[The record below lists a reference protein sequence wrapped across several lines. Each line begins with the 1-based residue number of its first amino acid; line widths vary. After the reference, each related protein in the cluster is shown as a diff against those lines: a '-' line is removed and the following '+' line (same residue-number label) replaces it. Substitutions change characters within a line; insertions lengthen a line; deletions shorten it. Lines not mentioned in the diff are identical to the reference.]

1 MKKLD
6 IILRMIKSMSS
17 QLEHLDIVATDKA
30 VKLEQALVCVESQ
43 LDVKSKVIQQLEE
56 ERDALRAENEA
67 LRREVHVLE
76 GRLRHLLQS
85 KTIQLFDEKDHSG
98 NYVRDIKR
106 LDTYGVHYK
115 MREWEA
121 KGGPKNAR
129 ERDAQ
134 RQGRLQEGDA
144 LAAPGGKMITF
155 PDDNVR
161 VKDLTTNIDI
171 LVAHDYIDVTYPG
184 GAKVRFRPEEMKA

>member
-1 MKKLD
+1 MKKIDEIMRKLGSLHTMLKH
-6 IILRMIKSMSS
+6 I
-17 QLEHLDIVATDKA
+17 EIVTTEKA
-30 VKLEQALVCVESQ
+30 VKLEQALICVESQ

-67 LRREVHVLE
+67 LRHDSHLHDA
-76 GRLRHLLQS
+76 RLRHLLQS
-85 KTIQLFDEKDHSG
+85 ETIQLFDERDRSG
-98 NYVRDIKR
+98 NYVRSIKS

-115 MREWEA
+115 LRKHEDKCFPCLLFE
-121 KGGPKNAR
+121 
-129 ERDAQ
+129 
-134 RQGRLQEGDA
+134 EGTDA

-155 PDDNVR
+155 PDNNVR

-171 LVAHDYIDVTYPG
+171 LVARDYIDVTYPG

>member
-56 ERDALRAENEA
+56 ERNELRAVNER
-67 LRREVHVLE
+67 LRRDLHALD

-85 KTIQLFDEKDHSG
+85 KTISLFDQVDGLG
-98 NYVRDIKR
+98 NYKRNIKR

-115 MREWEA
+115 IKEYEENE
-121 KGGPKNAR
+121 K
-129 ERDAQ
+129 Q
-134 RQGRLQEGDA
+134 QGQEGDA

-171 LVAHDYIDVTYPG
+171 LVACDYIDVTYPG